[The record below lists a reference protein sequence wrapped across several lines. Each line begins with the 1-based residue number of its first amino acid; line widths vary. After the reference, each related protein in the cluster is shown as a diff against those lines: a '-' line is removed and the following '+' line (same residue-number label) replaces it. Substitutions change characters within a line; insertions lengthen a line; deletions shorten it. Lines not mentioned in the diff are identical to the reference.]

1 MNARTARLLASV
13 AALAWLAGCSL
24 GSVMIQERESPLGFE
39 ATIERITANAHAHGW
54 EVPRSF
60 DFQQALTARGRPD
73 PGRITVL
80 KLCSPDFATRM
91 FGSDDSKYVSVMA
104 PCSIAVYEKS
114 DGRTYVSTM
123 NMQLMSKLM
132 GAEVGPVLGDIAAE
146 DEAIL
151 AFTR

>member
-1 MNARTARLLASV
+1 MNTRTTLKLLTPV
-13 AALAWLAGCSL
+13 VLLWLAGCSL
-24 GSVMIQERESPLGFE
+24 GPAMIDERQSPLSFE
-39 ATIERITANAHAHGW
+39 ATIERITTNARALGW

-60 DFQQALTARGRPD
+60 DFQKALTSRGRPD
-73 PGRITVL
+73 PGRMTVL

-91 FGSDDSKYVSVMA
+91 FASDDSKYVSVMA

-123 NMQLMSKLM
+123 NMKLMSKLM
-132 GAEVGPVLGDIAAE
+132 GADVGPVLGDIAAE

-151 AFTR
+151 AFIR